1 MTRAPGRARVRRAP
15 HRGPRPGP
23 GPGPGRKRSLRSWR
37 LASILVGAI
46 SIFILVGGWIF
57 AGPGPV
63 APQGDATDVVLPAGA
78 RLPSIAT
85 ALAKAHVISSSPVFI
100 LAAEITGA
108 ASHLQAGEYQFA
120 SRESLW
126 RVLAA
131 IRNGAVVRRF
141 VTVPEGVA
149 AKTVVDILDRT
160 EFLTGDVQTPAE
172 GAVLPET
179 YEVRRGESR
188 ASVLARMTAAR
199 DKLLAHLWQDRAPG
213 LPYRSPEEAVILA
226 SIVERETALPA
237 ERPHIA
243 GLFINRLR
251 TGMRLESDPTVIYGL
266 TGGAPLG
273 HGLRVSELENPTAYN
288 TYKISGLPPTPI
300 GNPGRAA
307 LEAALRPAVTG
318 DIYFVAD
325 GTGGHVFAA
334 SLAAHLKNVAH
345 WRDIERA
352 HAARVTP

>member
-1 MTRAPGRARVRRAP
+1 MTRAPGRARIRRAP
-15 HRGPRPGP
+15 RRGPRPR
-23 GPGPGRKRSLRSWR
+23 PGRLRSFSDRR
-37 LASILVGAI
+37 LAGIIAGILLLGVLAA
-46 SIFILVGGWIF
+46 GWIL
-57 AGPGPV
+57 AGPGPA
-63 APQGDATDVVLPAGA
+63 APRGESTDVVLPAGA
-78 RLPSIAT
+78 RLPSIAAT
-85 ALAKAHVISSSPVFI
+85 LADAHVISSSPIFI

-120 SRESLW
+120 SHAPMW

-131 IRNGAVVRRF
+131 IRSGAVVRRF

-149 AKTVVDILDRT
+149 VKTVVEILQRT
-160 EFLTGDVQTPAE
+160 EFLTGDLLTPAE

-199 DKLLAHLWQDRAPG
+199 DRLLTRLWRDRAPG
-213 LPYRSPEEAVILA
+213 LPYRNPEDAVILA
-226 SIVERETALPA
+226 SIVERETALPL

-243 GLFINRLR
+243 GLFVNRLR
-251 TGMRLESDPTVIYGL
+251 KGMRLESDPTVIYGL
-266 TGGAPLG
+266 TGGTPLG
-273 HGLRVSELENPTAYN
+273 HGLRVSELENPTPYN

-307 LEAALRPAVTG
+307 LEAALRPLATN
-318 DIYFVAD
+318 DLYFVAD

-334 SLAAHLKNVAH
+334 SLEAHLKNVAH
-345 WRDIERA
+345 WRVIEKTRA
-352 HAARVTP
+352 TTVTP